1 MKWSRRRTWAAVSV
15 GVCGILLPAG
25 IAGAGLASLTKA
37 SLPAKT
43 SHDVKTLV
51 AEENAVLAQLKAFEK
66 LTASSSVTKWEGK
79 LKAAEAAEAVG
90 ETALNAD
97 LAPRVSGTTT
107 TTTSSSAAGLGLN
120 ASGFLAGS
128 ASPAPI
134 PAGTPG
140 KVTVVVTG
148 QVNNTETS
156 GGAHVPIII
165 RNDTSAAVG
174 DIVVTGQALD
184 SSGNVAST
192 VSSDGTWPSVLQP
205 GQAALAYVHSS
216 AGTLPTNGSFKF
228 SVQSSSDLSSVNL
241 RIVSSSVSASSL
253 PTNATITGQ
262 VINPSS
268 SLVTGP
274 NVGVFCFSS
283 SGALTGDAE
292 GQLGQATV
300 SPGATATFSVETFLT
315 CPTYLVGVNGTPG

>member
-1 MKWSRRRTWAAVSV
+1 M
-15 GVCGILLPAG
+15 GFLLPAG

-51 AEENAVLAQLKAFEK
+51 ADENAVLAQLKAFEK
-66 LTASSSVTKWEGK
+66 LTAGSSVTKWEGK

-97 LAPRVSGTTT
+97 LVPRVSGTT

-165 RNDTSAAVG
+165 RNDTTAAVG

-184 SSGNVAST
+184 SSGNVANT

-216 AGTLPTNGSFKF
+216 AGTLPTDGSFKF
-228 SVQSSSDLSSVNL
+228 SVQSSGDLSSVNL

-274 NVGVFCFSS
+274 ERGHFLF
-283 SGALTGDAE
+283 
-292 GQLGQATV
+292 QLFGCADR
-300 SPGATATFSVETFLT
+300 
-315 CPTYLVGVNGTPG
+315 